1 MVSSKLKSNNYSQ
14 TNKPLVYYQ
23 CFLALAAIAIFFT
36 KLDVYLAKRGYVA
49 PLHPIHWIS
58 IFTVAS
64 IPIFLVIKSRINY
77 LPAPLFTWSAFY
89 LAISCISLLI
99 ALPSVPGIP
108 VETTIQDFRT
118 RILATFSLLL
128 MAVIFATGKLSIHL
142 WIRRAI
148 LIVTFINVFNNI
160 YEFFYPLSF
169 GMIEGIAG
177 RSTGFYINANE
188 SATGLILGMIF
199 SISLISKKYRFL
211 YGMIVLIGI
220 ILTFSR
226 GGLLGW
232 LVTMIML
239 SKTRIITRKQI
250 SIGAI
255 GIVLMLSFL
264 TSEINNISYLTRDDG
279 SSFFN
284 QDTLTR
290 IEWMKDPTSASEIDS
305 NSRYRIAE
313 DAWNKFAKSPIIG
326 NGLSSS
332 RDRNSVLEIDNIN
345 RFGERPHNIHLVN
358 LVEHGFLGILVFPGL
373 VISTIYKAKGETKNI
388 GIVFVT
394 YYLLAG
400 LFSHTILYDNYSL
413 LSLALMASM
422 TRQSYLFSQKLANV

>member
-36 KLDVYLAKRGYVA
+36 KLDVYLEKREYIPFPPVRWIVLFFVA
-49 PLHPIHWIS
+49 
-58 IFTVAS
+58 T
-64 IPIFLVIKSRINY
+64 IPIVLFIKSRINY

-89 LAISCISLLI
+89 LAISCISLVI

-118 RILATFSLLL
+118 RILAIFSLLL
-128 MAVIFATGKLSIHL
+128 MSVIFANGKLSIHL

-148 LIVTFINVFNNI
+148 LIATFINIFNNI

-188 SATGLILGMIF
+188 SAMGLILGMIF
-199 SISLISKKYRFL
+199 SISLLKKKYRFL
-211 YGMIVLIGI
+211 YGIVVLIGI

-239 SKTRIITRKQI
+239 IKTRIITRKQI
-250 SIGAI
+250 TLGAI
-255 GIVLMLSFL
+255 GIILILSL
-264 TSEINNISYLTRDDG
+264 VASEINNVSYLTRDDG

-290 IEWMKDPTSASEIDS
+290 IEWIKNPTSSPEIDG
-305 NSRYRIAE
+305 NSRYRIASE
-313 DAWNKFAKSPIIG
+313 AWNKFAKSPIVG

-345 RFGERPHNIHLVN
+345 RFGEQPHNIHLVN
-358 LVEHGFLGILVFPGL
+358 LVEHGFLGIFIFPGL
-373 VISTIYKAKGETKNI
+373 LMATIYKAKGETKNI